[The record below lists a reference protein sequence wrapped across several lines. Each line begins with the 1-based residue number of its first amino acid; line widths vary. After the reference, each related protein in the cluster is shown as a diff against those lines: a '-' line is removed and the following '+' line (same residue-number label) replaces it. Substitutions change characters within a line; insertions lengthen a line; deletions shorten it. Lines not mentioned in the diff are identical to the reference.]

1 MLAFFPPFILFK
13 KYKLKNTNCDKNY
26 KTSDLIYQRQLF
38 QISDWEKIKY
48 NSFFRMREIQDGYE
62 YILGPHNQ
70 PPPGEIH
77 MFEIS
82 GETVTISPI
91 LDSEEETLKALD
103 EKRKTVF
110 GKNTPD
116 ADAQG
121 FLVRSPKKTG
131 QSVMVCRTL
140 YKNRSE
146 KSS

>member
-1 MLAFFPPFILFK
+1 
-13 KYKLKNTNCDKNY
+13 
-26 KTSDLIYQRQLF
+26 
-38 QISDWEKIKY
+38 
-48 NSFFRMREIQDGYE
+48 MREIQDGYE

-116 ADAQG
+116 ADARG
-121 FLVRSPKKTG
+121 FLVRSPKKPGSPSWYAVHSTKIGPKNPLETISNVTG
-131 QSVMVCRTL
+131 REVEN
-140 YKNRSE
+140 Y
-146 KSS
+146 